1 MLVSAANLRLKGA
14 TRSYSPAKA
23 HHWVAHLHASV
34 EVPLLARALAVQ
46 AILVGWWNHFTFHAS
61 LVVLIPSCILSW
73 VEPWNVWFDDLR
85 DVAGLGPRSF
95 LILHENF
102 RAQGLA
108 TLILEHIGSLS
119 FRITDRILIA
129 NEWWSTYGIIGRVR
143 MMRIRIRCT
152 NFVESL
158 CILSVPKG
166 AALFQFGRV
175 DLHSRNRA
183 ILVLFELWRVNCI
196 LLRLPLVRK
205 VYHGLVHGH
214 EVDGRHSLALAWEL
228 DGCRSDLTFC
238 GRTVQIVQ
246 VASFNFCSHGDFGH
260 FRWNRCIYPC
270 ATPASLN
277 IVTIALHADIVAMKL
292 FILMRCCRV
301 CEVLGRVTVRGRM
314 STSSLLSV

>member
-1 MLVSAANLRLKGA
+1 M
-14 TRSYSPAKA
+14 
-23 HHWVAHLHASV
+23 
-34 EVPLLARALAVQ
+34 PLLARAFVVQ
-46 AILVGWWNHFTFHAS
+46 AILVGWWHHFTFHAS

-73 VEPWNVWFDDLR
+73 IEPWYVGFDDLR
-85 DVAGLGPRSF
+85 DGAGLGTRSF
-95 LILHENF
+95 FILAENF

-108 TLILEHIGSLS
+108 TLILKHIGSLS
-119 FRITDRILIA
+119 FRVTDRILIT

-143 MMRIRIRCT
+143 MMRIGIRCT
-152 NFVESL
+152 NFVESF
-158 CILSVPKG
+158 CIFCVPKG

-183 ILVLFELWRVNCI
+183 IFVLFEHWRVNCI

-228 DGCRSDLTFC
+228 YGCRSVLTFC
-238 GRTVQIVQ
+238 GRTVQMVQ
-246 VASFNFCSHGDFGH
+246 VSCFNFCSHSDFGH

-270 ATPASLN
+270 ATPTSLN

-292 FILMRCCRV
+292 FILTGDCRV
-301 CEVLGRVTVRGRM
+301 CEVLGRVTVRSRM